1 MGVIYATEAELRTQ
15 INKLGITG
23 SGGIV
28 AVDLLLDAATK
39 TIDNYCN
46 RPDGFVALAVAA
58 TRPFPGS
65 GKSYQWIDDCVAITK
80 VEVKDSPS
88 DIAYV
93 TWTNPTTDYA
103 GDGDWIPFRGD
114 PSSPVF
120 GQLPYHAI
128 MIDPNGD
135 YSSFCSGMYAGLTG
149 FRPSEAGS
157 RSVPTVK
164 ITAKWGYAASAPA
177 GIKSACIALAARWFK
192 QGEGA
197 WADTMASPE
206 LGSLIYRKENVDIKM
221 MLERFKKP
229 AIGRR

>member
-1 MGVIYATEAELRTQ
+1 MTVTYATEAELRTQ
-15 INKLGITG
+15 INKLGLTG
-23 SGGIV
+23 SGGVV

-65 GKSYQWIDDCVAITK
+65 GKTYQWIDECVAITK

-88 DIAYV
+88 DILYV

-114 PSSPVF
+114 PSYPIF
-120 GQLPYHAI
+120 GQLPYHGI

-135 YSSFCSGMYAGLTG
+135 YSDFASGRYGESTG
-149 FRPSEAGS
+149 SR

-164 ITAKWGYAASAPA
+164 VTAKWGYAASAPA
-177 GIKSACIALAARWFK
+177 GIKEACIALAARWFK
-192 QGEGA
+192 QGEAA

-221 MLERFKKP
+221 MLDRYKKP